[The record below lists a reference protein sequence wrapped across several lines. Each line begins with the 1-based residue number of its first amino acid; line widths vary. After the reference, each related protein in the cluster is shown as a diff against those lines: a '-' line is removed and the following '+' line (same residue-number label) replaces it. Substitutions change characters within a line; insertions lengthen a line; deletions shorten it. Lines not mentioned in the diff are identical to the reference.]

1 MSFIKI
7 ENINLEYDKKNKIIE
22 NLSIDIDKG
31 EFISIIGPNGCGKS
45 TLLKSIARL
54 LKPKKGHIF
63 YDKKDIYEYKP
74 KEYSKLVSFVPQL
87 TTYPT
92 DVTVYEFVKMGRFP
106 YSNFITTNEKE
117 DKQKVEE
124 ALKYTD
130 LTDLKDKY
138 VDELSGGQKQRAL
151 LALALAQDTE
161 TVLLDEPT
169 NHLDIKNQ
177 LEMIHLLHEL
187 NHTLKKTIILVIH
200 DINHA
205 MKFSDK
211 IIIMNKGQIIGTGP
225 TNDIVDE
232 EIILK
237 VFGVNAS
244 IIKSQDKKIISD
256 YWIDSLQKLASY
268 HKENKEETSSDQNKT
283 KQNEKP
289 NLVDKIKSNKKE
301 IIK

>member
-1 MSFIKI
+1 MSFIKVK
-7 ENINLEYDKKNKIIE
+7 NVTLQYNKKSKIIE
-22 NLSIDIDKG
+22 NLNMGINKG
-31 EFISIIGPNGCGKS
+31 EFVSIIGPNGCGKS

-54 LKPKKGHIF
+54 LKPTSGNIEYNGKN
-63 YDKKDIYEYKP
+63 IYEFKP

-87 TTYPT
+87 TTYPS

-106 YSNFITTNEKE
+106 YSNFIIGNEKE
-117 DKQKVEE
+117 DKQKIDE
-124 ALKYTD
+124 ALKHTS
-130 LTDLKDKY
+130 LTELKDKY
-138 VDELSGGQKQRAL
+138 IDELSGGQKQRAL

-161 TVLLDEPT
+161 TILLDEPT

-211 IIIMNKGQIIGTGP
+211 IAIMNNGKIIGYGA
-225 TNDIVDE
+225 TNDIVNE
-232 EIILK
+232 EIIK
-237 VFGVNAS
+237 EVFGVNAS

-256 YWIDSLQKLASY
+256 YWVDTLEKLEKY
-268 HKENKEETSSDQNKT
+268 HKEK
-283 KQNEKP
+283 
-289 NLVDKIKSNKKE
+289 
-301 IIK
+301 